1 MAQFEKDYKFGKQ
14 SELDSLKDL
23 NRLFKTSLKINED
36 QYAHFD
42 YYNDDMMVELK
53 TRPNT
58 TYENNTIYHK
68 TRNGFDMELDTL
80 YFDSTKMG
88 WAFQHNKKLNPIN
101 QKDFFIVWK
110 CKDKYLSW
118 KINWKKKDYYIEPLR
133 RDFGHGYLQDR
144 AVTNVYKDS
153 LIPLN

>member
-1 MAQFEKDYKFGKQ
+1 MPTFNDDYKFGKQ
-14 SELDSLKDL
+14 SELNCLKDL
-23 NRLFKTSLKINED
+23 NRLFNTTLKINDD

-42 YYNDDMMVELK
+42 YYNDNIMVELK

-68 TRNGFDMELDTL
+68 TRKGFDMELDTL
-80 YFDSTKMG
+80 YFDSPKMQY
-88 WAFQHNKKLNPIN
+88 AFQYNKNKNPIDK
-101 QKDFFIVWK
+101 KDFFIVWK

-118 KINWKKKDYYIEPLR
+118 KMNWKKKDYYIEEQNK
-133 RDFGHGYLQDR
+133 DFGKGYIQQR
-144 AVTNVYKDS
+144 GVINVYKDS